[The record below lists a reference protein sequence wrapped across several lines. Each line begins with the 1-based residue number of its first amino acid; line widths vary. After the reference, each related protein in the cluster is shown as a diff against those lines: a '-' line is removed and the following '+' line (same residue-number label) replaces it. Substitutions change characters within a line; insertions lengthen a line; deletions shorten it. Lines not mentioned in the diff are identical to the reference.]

1 MCGVVRVTEGMLVWS
16 WQLAGLQ
23 WEIINPYPAVGKG
36 EEWDSFQ
43 GFLSLQGPQSVHSA
57 TLPASFGQSRLV
69 NVWKHAGWPSEHSSW
84 ESRDA
89 SGPNSSEN
97 WLLQILA
104 KDIFCSLSS
113 LLPGPAYSRGV
124 KYHTSWPSRVRTDA
138 RLMRMGP
145 GWGGVVCVGKLECI
159 KVLPLW
165 IPLLPYFPQLFL
177 ISPPS
182 YSSLQF

>member
-1 MCGVVRVTEGMLVWS
+1 VWGCES
-16 WQLAGLQ
+16 DRRYASLILTVGWA
-23 WEIINPYPAVGKG
+23 AVGNYQPLSCCG
-36 EEWDSFQ
+36 ERRRM
-43 GFLSLQGPQSVHSA
+43 GFLPGLSQS
-57 TLPASFGQSRLV
+57 LPASFGQSRLV

-159 KVLPLW
+159 KVLPL
-165 IPLLPYFPQLFL
+165 
-177 ISPPS
+177 
-182 YSSLQF
+182 